1 MKLKAELLCIV
12 NSDPVTGRL
21 LPIILHR
28 LD

>member
-1 MKLKAELLCIV
+1 MKLKGSQLCIV
-12 NSDPVTGRL
+12 NIAPVTGRL